1 MVYNY
6 EVQYPVLVKWIS
18 NNRERWNEIAKINMR
33 LHYERHGEFKKRR
46 EREMYHRRTEFK
58 KMCMIDI
65 H

>member
-1 MVYNY
+1 MVYKY
-6 EVQYPVLVKWIS
+6 EVQYPVLVKWIA
-18 NNRERWNEIAKINMR
+18 NNRDKWNEIMKLNMR